1 MQSNLS
7 EQGALMGAV
16 AGAMGEMARKSGGA
30 GNDPE
35 RLEIKSLLEDLAKRD
50 ETIKKFAEKAGE
62 EIKTLG
68 KISAETKSALE
79 KFASDGLE
87 VQQRLFDLE
96 QKMARRGAAEQPQVK
111 TWGEVVAESDG
122 YKSVAEGR
130 AARSG
135 RIAVKAVTSTVTS
148 AGVMVPADRLPGVVV
163 APLRELVVRDLLL
176 PGRTTSNSVEY
187 VREDVFTNNAA
198 AVAEG
203 AQKPE
208 SDITFELA
216 NAGVKTIAH
225 WIPASKQILDDA
237 PQLQSYIDM
246 RMLYGL
252 QLKEEQQILL
262 GDGTGANMLGII
274 PQAAAY
280 QVARNKDG
288 DTMIDV
294 VRHALLQ
301 VRLSLYRPSAII
313 MHPEEWEAIELT
325 KDKNGNYIWSNPT
338 LYNGKNLWGYP
349 VVESMAM
356 APGDFLVG
364 AFNAGAQL
372 FDREDATVEISA
384 EDRDNFI
391 KNMLT
396 IRAEERAALAVYRPA
411 SFVHGTFPST
421 AVAPPSGE

>member
-1 MQSNLS
+1 MQSNIR
-7 EQGALMGAV
+7 ERGALMGAV
-16 AGAMGEMARKSGGA
+16 AGALGEMGRKNAGG
-30 GNDPE
+30 GPE
-35 RLEIKSLLEDLAKRD
+35 QLEIKQLLKDLAQRD
-50 ETIKKFAEKAGE
+50 DTIKKFAEKAAE
-62 EIKTLG
+62 EIKSLG
-68 KISAETKSALE
+68 QVSTETKGALE
-79 KFASDGLE
+79 KIAAEGIE
-87 VQQRLFDLE
+87 VQQRLLDLE
-96 QKMARRGAAEQPQVK
+96 QKMARRAGAELPRVK
-111 TWGEVVAESDG
+111 SWGEVVAESEG
-122 YKSVAEGR
+122 YKSLAEGR
-130 AARSG
+130 ASRSG
-135 RIAVKAVTSTVTS
+135 RIAVKAVTSAAAS
-148 AGVMVPADRLPGVVV
+148 AGGLVPADRLPGIVI
-163 APLRELVVRDLLL
+163 APDRELVVRDLLL

-203 AQKPE
+203 TQKPE
-208 SDITFELA
+208 SNITFELA

-237 PQLQSYIDM
+237 PQLQTYIDM

-252 QLKEEQQILL
+252 KLVEDQQILL

-274 PQAAAY
+274 PQAVAY

-301 VRLSLYRPSAII
+301 VRLSLYRPSAIV
-313 MHPEEWEAIELT
+313 MHPEEWEQIELT
-325 KDKNGNYIWSNPT
+325 KDKNGTYIWSNPT

-356 APGDFLVG
+356 AQGDFLVG

-411 SFVHGTFPST
+411 SFVHGTFPTTT
-421 AVAPPSGE
+421 AAPVSGE